1 MGPSNSLRNPSNGK
15 TGLTSKISNAH
26 NSRHEA
32 KYNFPCME
40 KLSCVVNSQ
49 YEVNKPFFGDSVRC
63 TQKKT
68 KLLKK
73 IELDHMRACDK
84 PAVTIVN
91 VTKHGFGIRI
101 RLNICPKHEVT
112 A

>member
-1 MGPSNSLRNPSNGK
+1 MGSSNSLRNPSNGK
-15 TGLTSKISNAH
+15 TGLTCKISNAH
-26 NSRHEA
+26 NFGHEA

-40 KLSCVVNSQ
+40 KLSYIVNSE
-49 YEVNKPFFGDSVRC
+49 YEVNKPFFDDHVRY

-68 KLLKK
+68 KILKN
-73 IELDHMRACDK
+73 IELDHIRACDK

-101 RLNICPKHEVT
+101 CLNICPKHAIT